1 MDSPEAPTPPDPNQ
15 VSQGQYKSNVNT
27 AVASA
32 RLQNADVF
40 GPMGSSTFET
50 MGTEKINGVEVPK
63 YRQNVT
69 LSPELQAL
77 YDRYIG
83 NQQQIGNIANTSL
96 GNIAGTFGQPLNLND
111 VPAAPTA
118 DRGYYEDALFSRL
131 NPQLERDRLAME
143 NKLANQGIMPGS
155 EAYREAIALNDRGNT
170 DARLQSL
177 LQAGNYAQQ
186 EYGMGTDARD
196 RAVREKLML
205 RQQPLNELNALMSGS
220 QATLPQFSGF
230 QGSSVQPTDYSGNVW
245 NAYNAQNQQYQAQL
259 GQQNAMM
266 GGIAGMFGQAMQIP
280 FMGGL
285 GF

>member
-27 AVASA
+27 AVA
-32 RLQNADVF
+32 QNTMNNVNTY
-40 GPMGSSTFET
+40 GPMGSSVFTQT
-50 MGTEKINGVEVPK
+50 GTKKIGGVDVPTWE
-63 YRQNVT
+63 QHVT
-69 LSPELQAL
+69 LNPELQAL

-83 NQQQIGNIANTSL
+83 NQQQIGNIANAQL
-96 GNIAGTFGQPLNLND
+96 GNIAGAFGQPLNFD
-111 VPAAPTA
+111 DIPSAPTA

-143 NKLANQGIMPGS
+143 NRLANQGIMPGS
-155 EAYREAIALNDRGNT
+155 EAYREAIALSDRGMN
-170 DARLQSL
+170 DARMQAL

-186 EYGMGTDARD
+186 EYGMGADARD

-220 QATLPQFSGF
+220 QATLPQFGGF
-230 QGSSVQPTDYSGNVW
+230 QGASVQPTDYSGNVW
-245 NAYNAQNQQYQAQL
+245 NAYNAQNQAYQAQL

-266 GGIAGMFGQAMQIP
+266 GGIAGLLGNAMTIP

-285 GF
+285 GL